1 MNNKLRAWGVV
12 LASCLPLLA
21 AAQAAKT
28 EAPKVVPRLTCR
40 SAFADCTPYRDVPLA
55 NWREVNDI
63 LARARRGGRGGRGRR
78 SGRPRHGPHEWHG
91 NAGQVC
97 RARERSP
104 ADEDD
109 AQPRRSSQTRRQA
122 MIRLTAAALASL
134 ALAGCATFSPDGGFN
149 AVGQMTKER
158 IGQAP
163 SYQRTPAQADSAN
176 ARVTSLLNQPLT
188 ADSVVEIA
196 LLNNRDLQAS
206 YADLGIAESDLVR
219 AGRLANPSFRFGRLS
234 NGNATEIDRAVIF
247 DVLALFTMPLARQV
261 EQGRFE
267 QAQLQAAFETVGVA
281 GEARKAFFEAVTAQQ
296 LVGYFEQVKEAA
308 DASNELARRM
318 VAAGN
323 FNKLAQMREQSF
335 YSDATTQLAR
345 AQHRAVAARERLTR
359 VLALSGEQLDF
370 KLPDRLP
377 DLPDAPAEPKH
388 AEQTAMDKRLD
399 VLMARRSTEA
409 TARSLGLTKTTRF
422 INVLNAGYLNKSN
435 SGESRMNG
443 YEIELELPLFDFGNA
458 RVARAEATYMRS
470 VNRTAQV
477 AVNARSEVRES
488 YSAYRTA
495 YDLARHYRDEVV
507 PLRKRISDENLLRY
521 NGMLASVFELL
532 ADSKDQITAVTGAVE
547 ALRDYWVAETNLQA
561 ALTGRSPG
569 PAQLAP

>member
-1 MNNKLRAWGVV
+1 
-12 LASCLPLLA
+12 
-21 AAQAAKT
+21 
-28 EAPKVVPRLTCR
+28 
-40 SAFADCTPYRDVPLA
+40 
-55 NWREVNDI
+55 
-63 LARARRGGRGGRGRR
+63 
-78 SGRPRHGPHEWHG
+78 
-91 NAGQVC
+91 
-97 RARERSP
+97 
-104 ADEDD
+104 
-109 AQPRRSSQTRRQA
+109 
-122 MIRLTAAALASL
+122 MIRLTAAVLASL
-134 ALAGCATFSPDGGFN
+134 ALVGCASFSQDSGFN
-149 AVGQMTKER
+149 AVEQLTKER
-158 IGQAP
+158 IGHAP
-163 SYQRTPAQADSAN
+163 NYQRTAEQSDSAK
-176 ARVTSLLNQPLT
+176 ARVTELLKQPLT

-196 LLNNRDLQAS
+196 LLNNRGLQVS

-234 NGNATEIDRAVIF
+234 NGRATEIDRAVIF
-247 DVLALFTMPLARQV
+247 DALSLFTMPLAKQV
-261 EQGRFE
+261 EQGLFE

-296 LVGYFEQVKEAA
+296 LVGYFGQVKEAA
-308 DASNELARRM
+308 DASNELAKRM

-335 YSDATTQLAR
+335 HSDATTQLAR
-345 AQHRAVAARERLTR
+345 EQHQALAARERLIR

-377 DLPDAPAEPKH
+377 DLPDAPAEPKD

-399 VLMARRSTEA
+399 VQMAKRSTEA

-422 INVLNAGYLNKSN
+422 INVLNVGYQNKSN
-435 SGESRMNG
+435 TGEPRMNG
-443 YEIELELPLFDFGNA
+443 YEIELELPLFDFGTA
-458 RVARAEATYMRS
+458 RVARAESTYMRS

-561 ALTGRSPG
+561 ALTGRTPG
-569 PAQLAP
+569 SAQVAP